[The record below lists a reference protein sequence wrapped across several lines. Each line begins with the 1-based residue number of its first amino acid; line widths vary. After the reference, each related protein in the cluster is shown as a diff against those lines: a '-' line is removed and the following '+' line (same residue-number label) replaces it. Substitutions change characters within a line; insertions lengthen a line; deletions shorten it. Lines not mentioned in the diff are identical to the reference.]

1 MSEKITQVLILEDKD
16 SFDIIIEDGGYA
28 FMWFADGIW
37 KCETYQGRIT
47 EKVTDDRTID
57 EICLDN
63 SYKTFFTEGEYDSAL
78 RVDAIKWLILQAQ
91 NYQIERVQ
99 IDEFTKTNDII
110 NKFLNL

>member
-1 MSEKITQVLILEDKD
+1 MSEKITQVLILEEKD

-28 FMWFADGIW
+28 FMWYADGIW

-47 EKVTDDRTID
+47 EKVTDDRTTD

-78 RVDAIKWLILQAQ
+78 RVDAIKWLIPGKI
-91 NYQIERVQ
+91 YETERVT